1 MMESKSD
8 KKIKVT
14 IIAILAIFVMQI
26 IDVFIIKSNKTVL
39 ADTTFARI
47 TGIIII
53 LVAAK
58 ALNFNI
64 KRRCLDSY
72 GWYFELLYGIGFSVA
87 SLAAVYVVELI
98 YFKIK
103 GFYADVRLFFLPPNG
118 TEYPV
123 AVLVSAYAAGLLLT
137 VIFKELFRSFL
148 LNQIYKKTGKKKAN
162 FIQAALLT
170 LLFCVPVSG
179 MLLNGEFDGRSPTD
193 IFIAISA
200 SVAAVFIGSLKW
212 GYYYRVNGSIWMAL
226 ADSFVNSF
234 VLNWIYLS
242 PDRLPDKWLLV
253 KCLVV
258 QIVSFVMFIPFY
270 YHRERVNAKYIKE
283 MRTRKAVMAGI
294 IESEKGRKPMPNE
307 NVQSVT
313 DLEKDPNELS
323 EKYFTELVETG
334 TLKIKDKI
342 TEEKAQEELL
352 SFDHN
357 PQTFSQDF
365 YKEMVDKS
373 VRSGHRKKTETVAGT
388 SGEKAE
394 DKPQENENVVP
405 LSKDPHAYS
414 QDFYKE
420 VLEKASKP
428 RHRHHSSGHSQSS
441 GKTKHQEHHSG
452 ERKTARNEAVAFT
465 GDPGSITQD
474 YFKELLSK
482 SRHHSGTKG
491 KAKEVVQSDD
501 VFDFDREPQ
510 EFSNAF
516 FKGYVEKIGSNVIPT
531 FGAAIR
537 RKSKTE
543 KATDNTENISTLVD
557 EYFKQQ
563 FDKHTYSK

>member
-8 KKIKVT
+8 KKIKAT

-58 ALNFNI
+58 ALHFNI

-72 GWYFELLYGIGFSVA
+72 GWYFELLYGVFFSVA
-87 SLAAVYVVELI
+87 SLATVYIVELI

-103 GFYADVRLFFLPPNG
+103 GFYADVRFFFLPPNG

-123 AVLVSAYAAGLLLT
+123 AVLISAYAVGLLLT

-162 FIQAALLT
+162 IIQAALLT
-170 LLFCVPVSG
+170 LLFCIPVAG
-179 MLLNGEFDGRSPTD
+179 MFLNGEFSGRSQTD
-193 IFIAISA
+193 IIISISA

-212 GYYYRVNGSIWMAL
+212 GYFYRVNGSIWMAI

-258 QIVSFVMFIPFY
+258 QIVSCAMFIPFY
-270 YHRERVNAKYIKE
+270 YHRERVNAEYIKE

-294 IESEKGRKPMPNE
+294 IESEKGRKSMTNE
-307 NVQSVT
+307 NVQSVN
-313 DLEKDPNELS
+313 DLEKDPSELS

-342 TEEKAQEELL
+342 MEDKAPDEIL

-373 VRSGHRKKTETVAGT
+373 VKSGHHKKTETVNNG
-388 SGEKAE
+388 SDEKTE
-394 DKPQENENVVP
+394 DKPPENDDVIT

-428 RHRHHSSGHSQSS
+428 RHKHHSSGHSQSS
-441 GKTKHQEHHSG
+441 GTAKHHEHHSG

-482 SRHHSGTKG
+482 SRHHSGSKG

-516 FKGYVEKIGSNVIPT
+516 FKGYVEKTGSNVIPT

-537 RKSKTE
+537 RKKR
-543 KATDNTENISTLVD
+543 TDNSTNNTDNISALVD

-563 FDKHTYSK
+563 FDKHTFSK

>member
-8 KKIKVT
+8 KKIKAT

-58 ALNFNI
+58 ALHFNI

-72 GWYFELLYGIGFSVA
+72 GWYFELLYGVFFSVV
-87 SLAAVYVVELI
+87 SLASVYVVELI

-103 GFYADVRLFFLPPNG
+103 SFYADARLFFLPPNG

-148 LNQIYKKTGKKKAN
+148 LNQIYRKTGKKKAN
-162 FIQAALLT
+162 IIQAALLT
-170 LLFCVPVSG
+170 LLFMIPVTG
-179 MLLNGEFDGRSPTD
+179 MLLNGEFSGISRIDMVIS
-193 IFIAISA
+193 ISA

-212 GYYYRVNGSIWMAL
+212 GYFYRVNGSIWMAI

-258 QIVSFVMFIPFY
+258 QIVSCAVFIPFY
-270 YHRERVNAKYIKE
+270 YHRERVNAEYIKE

-294 IESEKGRKPMPNE
+294 IESEKNKKSVPNE

-313 DLEKDPNELS
+313 DLEKDPGELS

-342 TEEKAQEELL
+342 MEDKAPDEIL

-365 YKEMVDKS
+365 YKDMVD
-373 VRSGHRKKTETVAGT
+373 
-388 SGEKAE
+388 
-394 DKPQENENVVP
+394 N
-405 LSKDPHAYS
+405 
-414 QDFYKE
+414 
-420 VLEKASKP
+420 
-428 RHRHHSSGHSQSS
+428 
-441 GKTKHQEHHSG
+441 
-452 ERKTARNEAVAFT
+452 
-465 GDPGSITQD
+465 
-474 YFKELLSK
+474 
-482 SRHHSGTKG
+482 
-491 KAKEVVQSDD
+491 
-501 VFDFDREPQ
+501 
-510 EFSNAF
+510 
-516 FKGYVEKIGSNVIPT
+516 
-531 FGAAIR
+531 
-537 RKSKTE
+537 
-543 KATDNTENISTLVD
+543 TDNISALVD